1 MPQAS
6 NIVINNGAATPV
18 AKTFNLL
25 APAAGYDSV
34 AEWALKEG
42 TTSAMFP
49 RLTASQSRS
58 KGAVKANVTRVKLA
72 HPYGYTDSTT
82 GQQVVL
88 GNAYGETK
96 LWFPADFPEA
106 LKADVVAF
114 HANALDNAV
123 VRSMAIDAAP
133 AT

>member
-6 NIVINNGAATPV
+6 NIVVNNGAATPV
-18 AKTFNLL
+18 AKTFSLL

-49 RLTASQSRS
+49 RLTASQSKS
-58 KGAVKANVTRVKLA
+58 KGSVKANVTRIKLA
-72 HPYGYTDSTT
+72 FPYGYTDSTT

-88 GNAYGETK
+88 GSAFGETK
-96 LWFPADFPEA
+96 LWFPSDFPEN
-106 LKADVVAF
+106 LKADVIAF
-114 HANALDNAV
+114 HANALDNAIL
-123 VRSMAIDAAP
+123 RAMALDGAP